1 MMNEI
6 STKYR
11 EMRHTFCKILKGEF
25 ESIVNKAKKKYGVD
39 DNVSFNTIKSRFSRK
54 A

>member
-6 STKYR
+6 STKYS
-11 EMRHTFCKILKGEF
+11 EMRHTCCKIPKGEF
-25 ESIVNKAKKKYGVD
+25 RLMVNKTKKKYGAD
-39 DNVSFNTIKSRFSRK
+39 DNVSFNTIKSRFGEK